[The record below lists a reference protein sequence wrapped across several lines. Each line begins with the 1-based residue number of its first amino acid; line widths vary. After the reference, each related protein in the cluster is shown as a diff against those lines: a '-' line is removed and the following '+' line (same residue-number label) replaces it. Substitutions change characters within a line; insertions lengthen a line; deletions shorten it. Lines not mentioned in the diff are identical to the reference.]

1 MVKVASSLEARNDGI
16 GEATVPI
23 VFVSL
28 LDERADV
35 AFVEHIYVGF
45 AARPQRRLRS
55 PTGFPTSEPRA
66 ALPNVQLKIYSQASS
81 MNASLQESPSALL
94 ALPDDVSFDSIR
106 IDVGAFIASG

>member
-35 AFVEHIYVGF
+35 AFVEHI
-45 AARPQRRLRS
+45 
-55 PTGFPTSEPRA
+55 
-66 ALPNVQLKIYSQASS
+66 
-81 MNASLQESPSALL
+81 
-94 ALPDDVSFDSIR
+94 
-106 IDVGAFIASG
+106 